1 MMLRPGLILACLAL
15 SACAPEVATLPPLG
29 ADAGPAT
36 PAGPDECG
44 ASGLQVLVGQRVELF
59 EGQVRPGP
67 KRILGPNDV
76 ATMDFN
82 PKRTN
87 VYIDEGSRI
96 TRITCG

>member
-1 MMLRPGLILACLAL
+1 MLRPGLILACLAL
-15 SACAPEVATLPPLG
+15 SACAPEMTTLPPVG
-29 ADAGPAT
+29 AENVPA
-36 PAGPDECG
+36 AGPDTCG
-44 ASGLQVLVGQRVELF
+44 ATGLQVLVGQRVELF

-76 ATMDFN
+76 ATTDFN

-96 TRITCG
+96 VRFTCG